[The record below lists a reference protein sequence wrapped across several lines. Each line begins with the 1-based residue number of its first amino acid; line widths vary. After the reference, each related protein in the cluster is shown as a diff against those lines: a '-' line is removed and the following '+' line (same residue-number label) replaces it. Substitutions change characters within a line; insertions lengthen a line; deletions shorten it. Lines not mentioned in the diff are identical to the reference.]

1 MELTLSASRGW
12 NERDASKEKVLGM
25 DGGFRSSLFRYGI
38 SAIAILLAFA
48 VRMLL
53 DPYLGDY
60 YPIVTFLVPVIL
72 IAWYGGLGPS
82 IVAIIGALM
91 LARYF
96 FLAPRH
102 SIGVEA
108 TEDQLGFALCLR
120 GTRDDVFAQRGT
132 AHRRTEL
139 SEEQARQLVANL
151 QESEERLRLVLE
163 ASATGWWYW
172 DLTHDVVQADA
183 QVKAL
188 FGLPAEAEASF
199 DVFLQSLAP
208 GESERVLEELPGA
221 IHSSSDFEREFHLIW
236 PDGSHHW
243 ILARGRALRNA
254 AGQPQRLM
262 GLVLDITQRK
272 QAERRLHEH
281 TVQLQAITD
290 HAQDFIVRFDR
301 DLRHLFVNRARA
313 EAVHI
318 SVDQY
323 LGRTN
328 EELGMPAECVAL
340 WNRHLRR
347 VFETG
352 QPESMEF
359 DMELD
364 GESRSFSSLI
374 VPERAGE
381 QGATETVLAIT
392 RDVTDAKRAEVALKM
407 WNEELEVRVAERTA
421 AVEQGAARL
430 RMLAAEL
437 TQAEQSE
444 RRRLARILHDHLQQL
459 LVAARMRIST
469 LRRDAHNEKA
479 AAMLQQI
486 HELLDQCL
494 AESRSLTVELSP
506 PILNEAGLG
515 PGLQWLARQ
524 MEEKH
529 HLHVEVDV
537 DSAAEPTCEVKRVFL
552 FQAVR
557 ELLLNVVKHA
567 QVDTAY
573 VKVTPLE
580 NDGLRL
586 VVADFGQGFD
596 LAQLEGHRP
605 SGGFGLF
612 SIRER
617 LEVLGGRLQIDAAPG
632 RGARMVIEISRT
644 GTALPDGGTLVETG
658 LSLPRTATP
667 PEPVE
672 TPVSRRERKTRVLLA
687 DDHAIVRQGLAGLL
701 REHDAIDVV
710 GEAVD
715 GQEAVELTRQTRP
728 DVVLMDITMPRL
740 NGIEATRRIM
750 KWIPQSH
757 HRALDARGSRHGRRH
772 AKASAAYFSKDVAR
786 RSSSPPS
793 SVVRDVKIILYA
805 IVSPRIWYTGLCQFG
820 CPFQLSWR
828 VPMSTA
834 YRFSF
839 GPWNIHEAPDP
850 FGPTVRPTLALPKN
864 WGCTKSSV
872 LTASSSTTTTP
883 CRIWKTSR
891 PPDRQRNRRQGDV
904 GRRRAGR
911 RIRRPG
917 FGSTPTASTAASPR
931 TIRLPPLGHRPD
943 EAVDRHCQRPGH
955 AIDRVLA
962 RSGRD
967 LHSGIKNAINSYRYL
982 VDAQR
987 VPRVRCEREIAIEP
1001 KPNEPMDHAYVP
1013 TIGHALALAHQTVA
1027 PRPGRRPDRDG
1038 PRHAGRPRPVRQMAF
1053 ALNAGKLW
1061 SVHLNDQNGLKFDQ
1075 DKSFGGQSPRRSTR
1089 SACWSWPITLH
1100 RPVHRT
1106 GCEGHADPK
1115 VESGHQHLVNSRA
1128 IFLRWSK
1135 RCETSPNRR
1144 PSSALPNATTRREM
1158 LVLDHLM
1165 GGR

>member
-108 TEDQLGFALCLR
+108 TEDQLGFALYACAGLVM
-120 GTRDDVFAQRGT
+120 TFFAQAWRT
-132 AHRRTEL
+132 AHRRTEI

-301 DLRHLFVNRARA
+301 DLRHLFVNRALA

-750 KWIPQSH
+750 EMDPAVRIIGLSM
-757 HRALDARGSRHGRRH
+757 H
-772 AKASAAYFSKDVAR
+772 AEADMAAAMQKAGAAAYFSKDVA
-786 RSSSPPS
+786 PE
-793 SVVRDVKIILYA
+793 KL
-805 IVSPRIWYTGLCQFG
+805 
-820 CPFQLSWR
+820 
-828 VPMSTA
+828 
-834 YRFSF
+834 FS
-839 GPWNIHEAPDP
+839 
-850 FGPTVRPTLALPKN
+850 
-864 WGCTKSSV
+864 
-872 LTASSSTTTTP
+872 
-883 CRIWKTSR
+883 
-891 PPDRQRNRRQGDV
+891 
-904 GRRRAGR
+904 
-911 RIRRPG
+911 
-917 FGSTPTASTAASPR
+917 
-931 TIRLPPLGHRPD
+931 
-943 EAVDRHCQRPGH
+943 
-955 AIDRVLA
+955 
-962 RSGRD
+962 
-967 LHSGIKNAINSYRYL
+967 
-982 VDAQR
+982 
-987 VPRVRCEREIAIEP
+987 
-1001 KPNEPMDHAYVP
+1001 
-1013 TIGHALALAHQTVA
+1013 
-1027 PRPGRRPDRDG
+1027 
-1038 PRHAGRPRPVRQMAF
+1038 
-1053 ALNAGKLW
+1053 
-1061 SVHLNDQNGLKFDQ
+1061 
-1075 DKSFGGQSPRRSTR
+1075 
-1089 SACWSWPITLH
+1089 
-1100 RPVHRT
+1100 
-1106 GCEGHADPK
+1106 
-1115 VESGHQHLVNSRA
+1115 A
-1128 IFLRWSK
+1128 IFSRS
-1135 RCETSPNRR
+1135 
-1144 PSSALPNATTRREM
+1144 
-1158 LVLDHLM
+1158 
-1165 GGR
+1165 